1 MKLRI
6 TLVATF
12 FFLYSSTASANG
24 LFVEAGPGVSSSQGS
39 TYTAVRYQKETSKLF
54 DTDSFYELSYASWNG
69 PNKNNA
75 LSFARGLRWTGTA
88 NTYGSADIGVGHI
101 NRTTGNLGTPFQFYL
116 RFAYGIK
123 AGAFDLSLGF
133 VHYSNGK
140 LIFGW
145 QGPNNGEDFPTISL
159 GITF

>member
-1 MKLRI
+1 MIRRI
-6 TLVATF
+6 TPVAF
-12 FFLYSSTASANG
+12 FFSLYAWTACANG
-24 LFVEAGPGVSSSQGS
+24 LFIEAGPGVNSSQGS

-69 PNKNNA
+69 PNNNNA

-88 NTYGSADIGVGHI
+88 NTYDSADIGVGHI

-123 AGAFDLSLGF
+123 VGTVDLSLGF
-133 VHYSNGK
+133 IHYSNGK
-140 LIFGW
+140 LIFQW
-145 QGPNNGEDFPTISL
+145 QGPNNGENFPTFSL

>member
-6 TLVATF
+6 TLVASF
-12 FFLYSSTASANG
+12 FSLCASTASANG
-24 LFVEAGPGVSSSQGS
+24 LFVEAGPGILTSQGS
-39 TYTAVRYQKETSKLF
+39 TYIAVRYQKETSKLF
-54 DTDSFYELSYASWNG
+54 DTDSFYELTYASWDG
-69 PNKNNA
+69 PNNNNA
-75 LSFARGLRWTGTA
+75 ISFARGLRWTGTA
-88 NTYGSADIGVGHI
+88 NNYGSADIGVGHI

-116 RFAYGIK
+116 RLAYGIK
-123 AGAFDLSLGF
+123 VGTVDLSLGF

-145 QGPNNGEDFPTISL
+145 QGQNNGEDFPTISL